1 MATTEV
7 PTTLVSGR
15 AQPTVELNEK
25 SELLV
30 YIVFGLSFY
39 APIALVL
46 YGWNRHKPA
55 IRYRNP
61 REMGFTAAS
70 MILFINAKCVTTLYG
85 DEIPCTTLTLFT
97 GLPLQFAFIGFLL
110 AKLRLVL
117 TFRLTE
123 LTVAYTENKG
133 VHSRSLKRLRAF
145 LSPRA
150 SAIAWIVTT
159 ILWNTPFIILVTIQ
173 SNELDY
179 CPSGQGREV
188 LICYSTEFCI
198 LFILSIILSCHLSHD
213 LDNFNIGG
221 SFRTSSRVV
230 AFLFC
235 FTMPALYYSDTDVVQ
250 EYALDLYACL
260 LTAHAFLWIH
270 IVQPVWRSMDY
281 DPAHDAQVLHGTAAV
296 LDAYLHTPEGFDTFC
311 EFAKLEFMYECVVA
325 WKAIVAYRRDTDDHM
340 TTYEIYEQHLAEHAP
355 LSVQSALPVSVW
367 KRYQIAFASTS
378 KYTIRPEEIHSDS
391 TYYDVLFDAI
401 TAKLLRETLP
411 HFQKHTLG
419 AKWTH
424 FVMAYRA
431 TVALNQVLDDVP
443 SEFDSSVKRGIYI
456 GTTKRMLPIQSE
468 ESMVEISEGIE

>member
-39 APIALVL
+39 VPIALVL
-46 YGWNRHKPA
+46 YSWNRHKPA

-85 DEIPCTTLTLFT
+85 DEIPCTILTLFT

-117 TFRLTE
+117 TFR

-173 SNELDY
+173 SNKLDY

-198 LFILSIILSCHLSHD
+198 
-213 LDNFNIGG
+213 
-221 SFRTSSRVV
+221 
-230 AFLFC
+230 
-235 FTMPALYYSDTDVVQ
+235 
-250 EYALDLYACL
+250 
-260 LTAHAFLWIH
+260 
-270 IVQPVWRSMDY
+270 
-281 DPAHDAQVLHGTAAV
+281 
-296 LDAYLHTPEGFDTFC
+296 
-311 EFAKLEFMYECVVA
+311 
-325 WKAIVAYRRDTDDHM
+325 
-340 TTYEIYEQHLAEHAP
+340 
-355 LSVQSALPVSVW
+355 
-367 KRYQIAFASTS
+367 
-378 KYTIRPEEIHSDS
+378 
-391 TYYDVLFDAI
+391 
-401 TAKLLRETLP
+401 
-411 HFQKHTLG
+411 
-419 AKWTH
+419 
-424 FVMAYRA
+424 
-431 TVALNQVLDDVP
+431 
-443 SEFDSSVKRGIYI
+443 
-456 GTTKRMLPIQSE
+456 
-468 ESMVEISEGIE
+468 

>member
-1 MATTEV
+1 M
-7 PTTLVSGR
+7 S
-15 AQPTVELNEK
+15 
-25 SELLV
+25 
-30 YIVFGLSFY
+30 Y
-39 APIALVL
+39 IALV
-46 YGWNRHKPA
+46 
-55 IRYRNP
+55 
-61 REMGFTAAS
+61 
-70 MILFINAKCVTTLYG
+70 
-85 DEIPCTTLTLFT
+85 
-97 GLPLQFAFIGFLL
+97 
-110 AKLRLVL
+110 
-117 TFRLTE
+117 
-123 LTVAYTENKG
+123 
-133 VHSRSLKRLRAF
+133 
-145 LSPRA
+145 
-150 SAIAWIVTT
+150 
-159 ILWNTPFIILVTIQ
+159 
-173 SNELDY
+173 
-179 CPSGQGREV
+179 
-188 LICYSTEFCI
+188 
-198 LFILSIILSCHLSHD
+198 
-213 LDNFNIGG
+213 
-221 SFRTSSRVV
+221 
-230 AFLFC
+230 FC

-325 WKAIVAYRRDTDDHM
+325 WKAIVAYRLDTEDHM
-340 TTYEIYEQHLAEHAP
+340 TTYEIYEQHLVEHAP
-355 LSVQSALPVSVW
+355 LSVQSALPESVW

-378 KYTIRPEEIHSDS
+378 KYTIRPEEIHNDS

-411 HFQKHTLG
+411 HFQNHTLG